1 MKPAWHVSPVRM
13 HDVVMPDDVTS
24 LAAEKFVSLA
34 TFKKNGEKV
43 AGAMWLARDGEALV
57 MWTPADSWK
66 VKRLRRDSRVEL
78 TPCGRTGKV
87 SEGAKTTPGTAVVD
101 ADPDETARVERLI
114 KAKYGLQFH
123 VITFIERIIARGAKP
138 RVAVRITVGT

>member
-1 MKPAWHVSPVRM
+1 MS
-13 HDVVMPDDVTS
+13 DDVAS
-24 LAAEKFVSLA
+24 LADEKFVSLT

-43 AGAMWLARDGEALV
+43 AGAMWLARDGDALV

-87 SEGAKTTPGTAVVD
+87 PDGAKVTSGSAEVD
-101 ADPDETARVERLI
+101 ADPTETARVERLI
-114 KAKYGLQFH
+114 KAKYGFEFFA
-123 VITFIERIIARGAKP
+123 ITVVERIVARGKKA
-138 RVAVRITVGT
+138 RVAVRITVD